1 MKTRQTPVI
10 SARKRP
16 RQTRSKHLVATILE
30 AASRVLA
37 RDGARH
43 FTTARVAAEAGV
55 SVGSLY
61 QYFPNKESILFRLQT
76 DEWQQTGALMDRIL
90 TDVTLPPLE
99 RLRRITLEFFRS
111 ECEEAQLRVAL
122 GDAAPLYRDVPE
134 ADEHHAEGKQRMQ
147 AFMRELLPGVPAR
160 ERNFAADLVKTAM
173 SAVGKAVSEQ
183 NRSRADVDRLAMA
196 MGDMFCDYLER
207 LGNLRTS
214 A

>member
-1 MKTRQTPVI
+1 
-10 SARKRP
+10 
-16 RQTRSKHLVATILE
+16 
-30 AASRVLA
+30 
-37 RDGARH
+37 
-43 FTTARVAAEAGV
+43 V

-99 RLRRITLEFFRS
+99 RIRVITLAFFRS
-111 ECEEAQLRVAL
+111 ECDEAELRVAL

-134 ADEHHAEGKQRMQ
+134 TDAHHLEGRRRMQ
-147 AFMRELLPGVPAR
+147 TFLRELLPGVPAR
-160 ERNFAADLVKTAM
+160 ERNFAADLIKTAM

-183 NRSRADVDRLAMA
+183 NRPRTEVDRLAVA
-196 MGDMFCDYLER
+196 MGGMFCDYLER
-207 LGNLRTS
+207 LGNLRNS